1 MARWRPP
8 KRPRPSSRG
17 CMLNSSRSC
26 SRQISSNASRCWAT
40 RRRPTRRRNSPRT
53 SKPRSPSG
61 ARSSRPQVS
70 VPIEA
75 GAAARTLAQY
85 SVGAQYSDIPA
96 AVRHE
101 ATRSLLNW
109 IGCAVGGSHHPA
121 VDKALAALLP
131 FAANDQCTLIGRR
144 ERVDALHA
152 ALING
157 LAAHVLD
164 FDDTHLRTLLH
175 PSVPVASALL
185 ALGERQRMSGRDFL
199 LAFVVGVEI
208 ECRIANAIW
217 FAHNSHWYITGTAG
231 VFGAAAAASR
241 ALGLDED
248 QTTHAL
254 GIACAQAAGTR
265 EMAGTMTKAFVHG
278 RAAQNGLLAA
288 LLAQQGF
295 TAAETSIDGPHG
307 FANVLAPERDLAAVT
322 VGLGTTYELL
332 SNSYK
337 PFACGVVAHP
347 VIDACI
353 QLRNENKLHAADI
366 EHVELR
372 VNPRAL
378 ELTGIKDPPNGLK
391 SKWSI
396 YHSAA
401 VALVDG
407 AAGEHQY
414 SDERVN
420 APEVRALR
428 VKISAAADEQLAEI
442 GALVEVTL
450 KNGVRLNKR
459 IDRVV
464 GSAENPMSDVDLEAK
479 VRGLAQGVLPEAQA
493 VSLVALT
500 WRLTELNDM
509 AQLARVAR
517 VP

>member
-1 MARWRPP
+1 VPTDA
-8 KRPRPSSRG
+8 
-17 CMLNSSRSC
+17 
-26 SRQISSNASRCWAT
+26 AT
-40 RRRPTRRRNSPRT
+40 
-53 SKPRSPSG
+53 
-61 ARSSRPQVS
+61 
-70 VPIEA
+70 
-75 GAAARTLAQY
+75 AARTLARY
-85 SVGAQYSDIPA
+85 AVNAQHADIPA
-96 AVRHE
+96 AARHE

-109 IGCAVGGSHHPA
+109 LGCAVGGSRHPA

-131 FAANDQCTLIGRR
+131 FAASDQCTVLGRR
-144 ERVDALHA
+144 ERTDALHA

-157 LAAHVLD
+157 LSAHVLD

-175 PSVPVASALL
+175 PSVPVVSALL
-185 ALGERQRMSGRDFL
+185 ALGESQPVSGRDFL
-199 LAFVVGVEI
+199 LAFIVGVEI

-231 VFGAAAAASR
+231 VFGAAAAIAR
-241 ALGLDED
+241 VLGLDED

-254 GIACAQAAGTR
+254 GIAGAQSAGTR
-265 EMAGTMTKAFVHG
+265 EMAGTMTKALIHG

-295 TAAETSIDGPHG
+295 TAAETSLEGPHG
-307 FANVLAPERDLAAVT
+307 FANVLAPERDLAALT
-322 VGLGTTYELL
+322 AGLGTTYEIL

-353 QLRNENKLHAADI
+353 QLRNKNKLKVADI
-366 EHVELR
+366 EAIALR
-372 VNPRAL
+372 VSPRAL
-378 ELTGIKDPPNGLK
+378 ELTGIKEPPNGLK

-414 SDERVN
+414 SDKRVN

-428 VKISAAADEQLAEI
+428 ARISATTDAQLTEIAAD
-442 GALVEVTL
+442 VTVKL
-450 KNGVRLNKR
+450 KNGSALEKR

-464 GSAENPMSDVDLEAK
+464 GSAENPMSDRDLEMK
-479 VRGLAQGVLPEAQA
+479 VRGLAQGVLPAMQTDAMIALAWRIDELVDVAQF
-493 VSLVALT
+493 
-500 WRLTELNDM
+500 
-509 AQLARVAR
+509 ARAAAAT
-517 VP
+517 